1 MAVTYEEI
9 QAWHEAGD
17 DAATIVSKFNAQGV
31 TEHDIDLAAL
41 LYTMNFN
48 GMLTKEVGNDAAKK
62 WTGTVLTMKEEVAAD
77 ASATTSINQWL
88 SHITNQRN
96 SNWQTTRPEYA
107 APFYSLYQIFNNPPN
122 DAVFNVGDLDA
133 IYALGGGRRETTVT
147 EVQALLDAKAT
158 ETAQQA
164 REAIVATALQHFAG
178 ITATK
183 QAELNTATEH
193 LNNARASLDELA
205 IAGLTDA
212 ELQTRA
218 DAVVA
223 SPDGNI

>member
-1 MAVTYEEI
+1 MTVTYDEI
-9 QAWHEAGD
+9 RDWHEAGD
-17 DAATIVSKFNAQGV
+17 DAATIVSKFNAQGLTV
-31 TEHDIDLAAL
+31 RDIDLGEL
-41 LYTMNFN
+41 LFTMNFN
-48 GMLTKEVGNDAAKK
+48 GMLTKVVGGTTET
-62 WTGTVLTMKEEVAAD
+62 WTGSVLDMKAAVAGD
-77 ASATTSINQWL
+77 TTATTSINRWL
-88 SHITNQRN
+88 SHITNHRN
-96 SNWQTTRPEYA
+96 VRWETTNPEYS
-107 APFYSLYQIFNNPPN
+107 APFYALYQAFNNPPN
-122 DAVFNVGDLDA
+122 ESVFNVGDLDA
-133 IYALGGGRRETTVT
+133 IYALGGGRRETTVA
-147 EVQALLDAKAT
+147 EVQALLDAKAV

-193 LNNARASLDELA
+193 LNNARGSLNELA

>member
-1 MAVTYEEI
+1 MAISYEDI
-9 QAWHEAGD
+9 RALHEAGQ
-17 DAATIVSKFNAQGV
+17 DAATIAATFNAWGV

-62 WTGTVLTMKEEVAAD
+62 WTGTVLVMKEAVAAD

-107 APFYSLYQIFNNPPN
+107 APFYALYQIFNNPPN

-133 IYALGGGRRETTVT
+133 IYALGGGRRETTVA
-147 EVQALLDAKAT
+147 EVQSLIDGKAQT
-158 ETAQQA
+158 DVRDELEGEWSTLFNDGGIASAISSGDRIGLETA
-164 REAIVATALQHFAG
+164 L
-178 ITATK
+178 
-183 QAELNTATEH
+183 
-193 LNNARASLDELA
+193 RAA
-205 IAGLTDA
+205 
-212 ELQTRA
+212 A
-218 DAVVA
+218 DSIGGA
-223 SPDGNI
+223 